1 MTIKTCK
8 AVTSLIC
15 FREKAWKLYTR
26 PPGPKPSFPT
36 YTDKVFRCTEHKVT
50 QKALNQSKT
59 LLVMAGFS
67 RDFPKFLLEIRIQI
81 F

>member
-1 MTIKTCK
+1 MTTK
-8 AVTSLIC
+8 
-15 FREKAWKLYTR
+15 TR
-26 PPGPKPSFPT
+26 PYVALYALERKLENYTWPPSPKPSFPT
-36 YTDKVFRCTEHKVT
+36 YTDKRFRYTEHKVT

-59 LLVMAGFS
+59 LLVLAGFS